1 MIFSTSCEHP
11 RVKEP
16 DGYKRAN
23 LIIQAFELVAK
34 QPDETKVTL
43 IHSIDF
49 GWIQDKF
56 VQVDIKRCGQRLE
69 NLQQLISPS
78 TKVSQPKPSQA
89 MGTFAHQVVETIQ
102 VQPNQQSTPKF
113 CSECGNNRAP
123 TTKFCPE
130 CGHKFT

>member
-56 VQVDIKRCGQRLE
+56 VQVDIKRCGQRLVIFLSFKSKLSCSFFLFHVGE
-69 NLQQLISPS
+69 PTAINFTLY
-78 TKVSQPKPSQA
+78 
-89 MGTFAHQVVETIQ
+89 
-102 VQPNQQSTPKF
+102 QSV
-113 CSECGNNRAP
+113 
-123 TTKFCPE
+123 TT
-130 CGHKFT
+130 